1 MTSIEALEQVPGTQ
15 LQHIEPTLRQL
26 LTDLKNAGITLH
38 ADLYGLIEHA
48 AIAHAEIAAYKEIDP
63 PEYPCEDMIY
73 GDFDSLP
80 QRVKDEIEEEYHI
93 HYLVLFVEVEKNKQS
108 FHQHH

>member
-48 AIAHAEIAAYKEIDP
+48 AVARAEIAAYKEIDP
-63 PEYPCEDMIY
+63 PYYPY
-73 GDFDSLP
+73 
-80 QRVKDEIEEEYHI
+80 EEEQYTQLPN
-93 HYLVLFVEVEKNKQS
+93 YPYEGVQYVELPITDEECELP
-108 FHQHH
+108 F